1 VADEKVIDCKNT
13 RNRPCRILPGCSLR
27 EVLGEA
33 ANAFFAVLDSY
44 SLEDLAK
51 QKSKSQNYD

>member
-1 VADEKVIDCKNT
+1 
-13 RNRPCRILPGCSLR
+13 
-27 EVLGEA
+27 VLGEA
-33 ANAFFAVLDSY
+33 ANAFFAVRDSH